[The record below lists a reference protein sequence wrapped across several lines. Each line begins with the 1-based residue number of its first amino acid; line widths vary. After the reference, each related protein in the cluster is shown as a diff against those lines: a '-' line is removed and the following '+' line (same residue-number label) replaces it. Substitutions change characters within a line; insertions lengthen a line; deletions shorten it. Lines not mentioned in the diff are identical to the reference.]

1 MKIGNS
7 EKLFEQ
13 AQKVLPGGVNSPV
26 RAFKAVGGTPLF
38 ISRAEGPYLFD
49 VDGNRYVD
57 YVCSWGPMILGH
69 ADPQVMKVVQNAIKN
84 STSYGAPTE
93 VEVEL
98 ANRVVE
104 AVPSIEMVRFVNSG
118 TEATMSAL
126 RLARAYT
133 KRDKIIK
140 FEGCYHGHA
149 DMLLVQAGSGVT
161 TLGLPDSPGV
171 PRATVEDTLL
181 AQYNNLDSVK
191 QLFETYL
198 DEIAAVIVEPVA
210 GNMGVVPPQS
220 GFLEGLREITKAH
233 NSLLVFDEIITGFRV
248 AYGGAQSLFDVLPDL
263 TCLGKIIGGGFPVG
277 AYGGRKE
284 IMELVAPSG
293 PVYQAG
299 TLSGN
304 PVAMTAGLETLKVLK
319 KTETYNRLD
328 SLANQLASGIKEAAE
343 STGVPVFQARV
354 GSMLSLFFAGQEVL
368 DLKSAKT
375 SDAERYRRF
384 FHSMLTLG
392 YYFAPSQ
399 FEAVFVSLAHDEQI
413 IANSISAISEAF
425 NTL

>member
-140 FEGCYHGHA
+140 FDGCYHGHA

-171 PRATVEDTLL
+171 PRSAVEDTLL

-277 AYGGRKE
+277 AYGGREE

-354 GSMLSLFFAGQEVL
+354 GSMLSLFFTGQEVL